1 MFVLTFCHRLS
12 AISCNCLFVPH
23 SVHCCPLFHRI
34 SNIGECACI
43 STGKKYA
50 PISEDALINEGRFFA
65 STAKCL
71 ITNSGCGS

>member
-1 MFVLTFCHRLS
+1 MEELFGLLLEYFDNDCHMRYR
-12 AISCNCLFVPH
+12 
-23 SVHCCPLFHRI
+23 RI
-34 SNIGECACI
+34 LNIGGCACI

-71 ITNSGCGS
+71 ITNGGCGS